1 MQLTKGIGTKNK
13 LLGEDKEQAMGLE
26 HKEEAE
32 AEILTKESS
41 APTATK

>member
-1 MQLTKGIGTKNK
+1 MQLTKDIETRNK
-13 LLGEDKEQAMGLE
+13 LLGEDKEEAMGLE
-26 HKEEAE
+26 HKEEAK